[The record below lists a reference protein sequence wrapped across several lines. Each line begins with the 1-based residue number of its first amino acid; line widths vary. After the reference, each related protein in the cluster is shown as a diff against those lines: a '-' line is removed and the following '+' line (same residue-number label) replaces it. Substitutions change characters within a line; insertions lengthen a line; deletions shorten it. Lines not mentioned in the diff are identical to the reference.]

1 MSDEAHAEILR
12 KLHGDR
18 VLAHEVLFAHRHP
31 NITPPFIADMILS
44 WHSPDPRVLFEVF
57 RGGAKSTTSEEAI
70 LIKAAFREIRNYLIV
85 GATKDRAYE
94 RLHAI
99 RHEIE
104 TNDRLAEVFGDL
116 HGPTWGDGELVLSNG
131 VRLLAMGKGQSLRGV
146 KYLDARP
153 DGVFGDDLEEPEDV
167 RTPEARARTLDWL
180 LFDLIPALDTNRAHA
195 RVAATPL
202 DPEALPAQL
211 IRAGWTHKKYP
222 IEFIDDA
229 GIRRATWPDREPLS
243 KVDERKNAAIKVGK
257 LRQYNM
263 EYMCEAEAPGEKA
276 FRKEMFRI
284 EPQTRTWQNVFGM
297 YDPARTVGATSAT
310 TGFASWSWIGGRLVI
325 WEGWGKKLMPDEI
338 IADMFRFNEEMSPTW
353 IGVEED
359 GLNQWLLQPIRQ
371 EQVRR
376 GITLPIKAVK
386 APKGKLDFIRGL
398 QPYFHARE
406 AIFAR
411 DMPEM
416 SAQLLSFPTGAI
428 DAPNALA
435 YAPRLRPGAPM
446 YEDFGARHTSDD
458 LRPSPGR
465 DLWLALSCSSSMV
478 MAALV
483 QVIDGAVRVY
493 ADWEREGD
501 AGTVLEP
508 LMKDVLLETKRSP
521 KVVMPPLHFDRY
533 NNLGLRQAAIK
544 LQLDVRQGTDPAS
557 GRGVLRDLLKRE
569 VKGMQGV
576 LVSQASRWIA
586 NGFAGGYCRA
596 LLKGGIL
603 AEYAEEGPYRT
614 IVEGVESFA
623 GLMKLGRAED
633 DAEMDLRYDY
643 TASGRKFISAR
654 ARG

>member
-1 MSDEAHAEILR
+1 MSDAHAEILR
-12 KLHGDR
+12 KLHADR
-18 VLAHEVLFAHRHP
+18 VLAHEIIFKHRHP
-31 NITPPFIADMILS
+31 NVTPPFISDMILA
-44 WHSPDPRVLFEVF
+44 WHSKDPRVLFEVF

-70 LIKAAFREIRNYLIV
+70 LLKAAFREIRNYLIV
-85 GATKDRAYE
+85 GATKDRAFE

-167 RTPEARARTLDWL
+167 RTPEARARVLDWL
-180 LFDLIPALDTNRAHA
+180 LFDLIPALDTNKAHA
-195 RVAATPL
+195 RIAATPL

-222 IEFIDDA
+222 IEYIDDA
-229 GIRRATWPDREPLS
+229 GQRQATWPDREPLV
-243 KVDERKNAAIKVGK
+243 KVDERKNQAIRVGK

-263 EYMCEAEAPGEKA
+263 EYMCEAESAGEKA
-276 FRKEMFRI
+276 FRKEMFRV
-284 EPQTRTWQNVFGM
+284 EPQVRTWQNRFCM
-297 YDPARTVGATSAT
+297 YDPARTVSATSAT
-310 TGFASWSWIGGRLVI
+310 TGFADWSWIGGRLVI
-325 WEGWGKKLMPDEI
+325 WEGWGRQLMPDEI
-338 IADMFRFNEEMSPTW
+338 IADMFRYNEECSPTW

-376 GITLPIKAVK
+376 GVVLPIKAVK
-386 APKGKLDFIRGL
+386 APKGKIDFIRGL

-406 AIFAR
+406 VIFAK
-411 DMPEM
+411 DLPEL
-416 SAQLLSFPTGAI
+416 SAQFLSFPTGKI
-428 DAPNALA
+428 DGPNAVA

-446 YEDFGARHTSDD
+446 YDDFGARHIAEDMKP
-458 LRPSPGR
+458 LPGR
-465 DLWLALSCSSSMV
+465 DLWLALSCSSTMV
-478 MAALV
+478 MAVLL

-501 AGTVLEP
+501 AGTVLED
-508 LMKDVLLETKRSP
+508 LMKDVVVEAVRRP
-521 KVVMPPLHFDRY
+521 KIVMGPLHYDRY
-533 NNLGLRQAAIK
+533 NNMGLRQAAMK
-544 LQLDVRQGTDPAS
+544 LNLDVRQGTVPET
-557 GRGVLRDLLKRE
+557 GRGLLRDLLKRE
-569 VKGMQGV
+569 VRGAQGV
-576 LVSQASRWIA
+576 LVSDRARWVT

-596 LLKGGIL
+596 LLKGGVL

-614 IVEGVESFA
+614 IMEAVESFA
-623 GLMKLGRAED
+623 GLMKMGMAQDDED
-633 DAEMDLRYDY
+633 SELVYDH

-654 ARG
+654 R

>member
-1 MSDEAHAEILR
+1 MSDAHRELFMA
-12 KLHGDR
+12 LHDDR
-18 VLAHEVLFAHRHP
+18 VLAHEFLFPHRHS
-31 NITPPFIADMILS
+31 NITPPFIRDMILS
-44 WHSPDPRVLFEVF
+44 WHSSEPRVLFEVF

-70 LIKAAFREIRNYLIV
+70 LLKAAFQEIRNYLIV

-116 HGPTWGDGELVLSNG
+116 HGSTWGDGELVLSNG

-211 IRAGWTHKKYP
+211 IRAGWAHKKYP
-222 IEFIDDA
+222 IEYIDDQ
-229 GIRRATWPDREPLS
+229 GNRQPTWPDREPLVV
-243 KVDERKNAAIKVGK
+243 VDERRNSAIKVGK

-284 EPQTRTWQNVFGM
+284 EPQVRTWQNRFCM
-297 YDPARTVGATSAT
+297 YDPARTVSTTSAT
-310 TGFASWSWIGGRLVI
+310 TGFADWSWIGGRLVI
-325 WEGWGKKLMPDEI
+325 WEGWGRQLMPDEI
-338 IADMFRFNEEMSPTW
+338 IADMFRYNEECSPTW

-359 GLNQWLLQPIRQ
+359 GLNQWLLQPIRA
-371 EQVRR
+371 EQVKR
-376 GITLPIKAVK
+376 GVVLPIKAVK
-386 APKGKLDFIRGL
+386 APKGKIDFIRGL

-406 AIFAR
+406 AIFAK
-411 DMPEM
+411 DLPELT
-416 SAQLLSFPTGAI
+416 AQLLSFPTGRI
-428 DAPNALA
+428 DGPNALA

-446 YEDFGARHTSDD
+446 YDEFGARHIAEDMKP
-458 LRPSPGR
+458 LQGR
-465 DLWLALSCSSSMV
+465 DMVLVMSCSASMV

-483 QVIDGAVRVY
+483 QVIDGALRVF

-501 AGTVLEP
+501 AGTVLQA
-508 LMKDVLLETKRSP
+508 LLQDVTVYAQRRP
-521 KVVMPPLHFDRY
+521 AIVMPPIHFDQY
-533 NNLGLRQAAIK
+533 NNMGLRQAATK
-544 LQLDVRQGTDPAS
+544 LNWDVRKGTDMGT
-557 GRGVLRDLLKRE
+557 GRAQVRDMLKRE
-569 VKGMQGV
+569 VKGMQAV
-576 LVSQASRWIA
+576 LVSDRARWVT
-586 NGFAGGYCRA
+586 NGFAGGYARA
-596 LLKGGIL
+596 LLKGGVL
-603 AEYAEEGPYRT
+603 AEYAEEGPYRV
-614 IVEGVESFA
+614 IMEAVESFA
-623 GLMKLGRAED
+623 GLMKLGMATD
-633 DAEMDLRYDY
+633 DDRDDLVYD
-643 TASGRKFISAR
+643 TTSSGRRFISAR

>member
-1 MSDEAHAEILR
+1 VDPQREILL
-12 KLHGDR
+12 KFKKDR
-18 VLAHEVLFAHRHP
+18 VLAHQVLFAHRHK
-31 NITPPFIADMILS
+31 NITPPFIADMILA
-44 WHSPDPRVLFEVF
+44 WHSKEPRVLFEVF

-99 RHEIE
+99 RHEVE

-116 HGPTWGDGELVLSNG
+116 HGSTWGDGELVLSNG

-211 IRAGWTHKKYP
+211 IRAGWVHKKYP
-222 IEFIDDA
+222 IEYTDEL
-229 GIRRATWPDREPLS
+229 GLRQATWPDREPLV
-243 KVDERKNAAIKVGK
+243 KVDERRNAAIRVGK

-263 EYMCEAEAPGEKA
+263 EYMCEAESAGEKA

-284 EPQTRTWQNVFGM
+284 EPQVRTWQNRFCM
-297 YDPARTVGATSAT
+297 YDPARTVSTTSAT
-310 TGFASWSWIGGRLVI
+310 TGFADWSWIGGRLVV
-325 WEGWGKKLMPDEI
+325 WEGWGRQLMPDEI
-338 IADMFRFNEEMSPTW
+338 IADMFRYNEECAPTW

-359 GLNQWLLQPIRQ
+359 GLNQWLLQPIRA

-376 GITLPIKAVK
+376 GVVLPIKPVK

-398 QPYFHARE
+398 QPYANARE
-406 AIFAR
+406 LIFAK
-411 DMPEM
+411 DLPELM
-416 SAQLLSFPTGAI
+416 AQFLSFPTGRI
-428 DAPNALA
+428 DGPNALA
-435 YAPRLRPGAPM
+435 YAPRLRPGVAM
-446 YEDFGARHTSDD
+446 YDEFCGRHIAEDMK
-458 LRPSPGR
+458 P
-465 DLWLALSCSSSMV
+465 LASREMTLVMSCSSTMV

-483 QVIDGAVRVY
+483 QVIDGALRIY

-501 AGTVLEP
+501 AGTLVEP
-508 LMKDVLLETKRSP
+508 LLQDVTVFSGRRP
-521 KVVMPPLHFDRY
+521 KIVMPPIHFDQY
-533 NNLGLRQAAIK
+533 NNMGLRQAATK
-544 LQLDVRQGTDPAS
+544 LHWEVRKGTDLPR
-557 GRGVLRDLLKRE
+557 GRSMLRDLIKKE
-569 VKGMQGV
+569 VRSTQAL
-576 LVSQASRWIA
+576 LVSDRARWVT

-596 LLKGGIL
+596 LLKGGVL
-603 AEYAEEGPYRT
+603 GEYAEEGPYRV
-614 IVEGVESFA
+614 IMESLEAFA
-623 GLMKLGRAED
+623 GLMKLGMAD
-633 DAEMDLRYDY
+633 DDDEAQDLVYDT
-643 TASGRKFISAR
+643 TASGRRFVTAR
-654 ARG
+654 R